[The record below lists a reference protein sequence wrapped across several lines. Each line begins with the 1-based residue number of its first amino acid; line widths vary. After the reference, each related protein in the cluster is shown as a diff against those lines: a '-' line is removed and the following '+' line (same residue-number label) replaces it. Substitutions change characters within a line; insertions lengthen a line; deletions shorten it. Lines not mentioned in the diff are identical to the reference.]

1 MTVGHPMSFLH
12 SFSNKNTFYDKMD
25 FRLFYF
31 SWDDMML
38 YSKNNDNKL
47 VTSFVGGC
55 MYMYL

>member
-12 SFSNKNTFYDKMD
+12 SFSNKNTFCDKMD

-38 YSKNNDNKL
+38 YSKNTDNKL
-47 VTSFVGGC
+47 VTSFVG
-55 MYMYL
+55 